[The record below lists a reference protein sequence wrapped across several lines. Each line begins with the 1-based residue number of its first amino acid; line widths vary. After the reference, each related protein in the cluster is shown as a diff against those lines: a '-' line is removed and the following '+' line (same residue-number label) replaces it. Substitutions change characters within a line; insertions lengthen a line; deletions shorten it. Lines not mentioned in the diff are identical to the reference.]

1 MKKQM
6 ITLLM
11 AISMV
16 SVSGCGNSKEM
27 VAENES
33 LKAQVESLGSE
44 NESLSAQIEQLNGKY
59 EQTSNELKSIKE
71 SIAAVEEEKKLK
83 KEDVTVTVI
92 GKDVI
97 PADSSAWRFNSYC
110 TMVFEITN
118 STDKD
123 IQGIEGKLK
132 VMDLF
137 GKEIST
143 VGCDFTGEVIPS
155 GQTITDDSL
164 SYSVNEFIDSDM
176 QFYNTDFKDLKF
188 EYTVSQIVFTD
199 GTVKK

>member
-6 ITLLM
+6 MALLM
-11 AISMV
+11 AVSMISA
-16 SVSGCGNSKEM
+16 SGCGNSKEL

-33 LKAQVESLGSE
+33 LKAQVEGLSGE
-44 NESLSAQIEQLNGKY
+44 KESLSTQMEQLSGKY
-59 EQTSNELKSIKE
+59 EQVSNELKSIKE
-71 SIAAVEEEKKLK
+71 SIAAVENEKKLK
-83 KEDVTVTVI
+83 QEDVTIVVA

-110 TMVFEITN
+110 TMVFEVTN

-123 IQGIEGKLK
+123 IQGIEGMLK

-137 GKEIST
+137 GKEILT
-143 VGCDFTGEVIPS
+143 IGCDFTGEIIPS

-164 SYSVNEFIDSDM
+164 SYSVNEFMDSDM